1 MLTVDTGMPSSL
13 QILVRGTLGKPST
26 FCIMCSFS
34 DNERGLRFM
43 PVFDVATFKYVFS
56 EINGKN
62 LMTVL
67 IQLYTRF
74 SEAFSSVLALR

>member
-1 MLTVDTGMPSSL
+1 
-13 QILVRGTLGKPST
+13 
-26 FCIMCSFS
+26 
-34 DNERGLRFM
+34 M

-74 SEAFSSVLALR
+74 IEAFSSVLALR